1 MTFGMTL
8 GERVKMTT
16 SASLFYV
23 ATDYEIETNMKVAA
37 SNINIKAHE
46 LFS

>member
-8 GERVKMTT
+8 GERVKITT

-37 SNINIKAHE
+37 SNINIKAYE
-46 LFS
+46 QFS